1 MKVHEKPDDPV
12 VYVALDCEASGPVP
26 GLYNLVSIGAVP
38 VIQDG
43 KRHRVLDDE
52 LYIEFKPVFPGF
64 QREAMSIHG
73 ITRGHL
79 NKHGVD
85 PKQGMKQLKDWA
97 LGLRRSTNDKL
108 VFVGHNAPF
117 DWSYISYYFTWA
129 KIRNPFGYKALDTKA
144 LAMGKLDIPWL
155 ATNKD
160 VLEQYMPE
168 IGSED
173 MSQKHRADYD
183 ARFQARI
190 LAALLDYDPKA
201 RARAAKKKAPARRKK
216 R

>member
-1 MKVHEKPDDPV
+1 MPP
-12 VYVALDCEASGPVP
+12 
-26 GLYNLVSIGAVP
+26 LYNLLSIGVT
-38 VIQDG
+38 VVREEQG
-43 KRHRVLDDE
+43 RHVLGDSWYVE
-52 LYIEFKPVFPGF
+52 LKPLFPGF
-64 QREAMSIHG
+64 EPEALAVCGLDMERLKTEG
-73 ITRGHL
+73 T
-79 NKHGVD
+79 D
-85 PKQGMKQLKDWA
+85 PGQAMGDLRDWV
-97 LGLRRSTNDKL
+97 LEQNHPCSDRP

-201 RARAAKKKAPARRKK
+201 RARAARKKTPARRKK